1 MKRKSNGIKEKE
13 RGKGRGTWGRHGKT
27 ERKEKEKGKKRMGAS
42 GPLVH
47 DFVLAITPFICILF
61 SFISEK
67 PLPVDVGIV
76 GRTTS
81 NIVFIVVLSLPQT
94 CVSSD

>member
-1 MKRKSNGIKEKE
+1 MAKI
-13 RGKGRGTWGRHGKT
+13 
-27 ERKEKEKGKKRMGAS
+27 ERKEKEEGKKRMGAS

-47 DFVLAITPFICILF
+47 DFVLAITPFMCISPHLLV
-61 SFISEK
+61 K
-67 PLPVDVGIV
+67 NPLPVDVGIV

-81 NIVFIVVLSLPQT
+81 NIVFIVVFSLLQA